1 MPWRPMTAQDLAQA
15 QILAD
20 TIHVDHPEDAE
31 VFAERLRL
39 YPQGCLALEEDGR
52 LIVGYALTHPWHF
65 GRPPALNSLLGEI
78 PHDATTYYV
87 HDVALLPEA
96 RGKGYAA
103 QIAQK
108 LARHA
113 KAAGFGNLSL
123 VAVNNSQSFWERLGF
138 RTRRDPGLEGKL
150 LSYGRDAVLMV
161 RELAQTL
168 S

>member
-1 MPWRPMTAQDLAQA
+1 MPWRPMTAQDLARA

-20 TIHVDHPEDAE
+20 TIHIDHPEDAE

-39 YPQGCLALEEDGR
+39 YPQGCLALEEGGR
-52 LIVGYALTHPWHF
+52 LIGYALTHPWHF
-65 GRPPALNSLLGEI
+65 GKPPALNSLLGEI

-103 QIAQK
+103 QVAQK
-108 LARHA
+108 LAHHA
-113 KAAGFGNLSL
+113 EGAGFSNLSL
-123 VAVNNSQSFWERLGF
+123 VAVNNSQGFWERLGF
-138 RTRRDPGLEGKL
+138 RTRNVPGLEEKL
-150 LSYGRDAVLMV
+150 LSYGPDAGLMV
-161 RELAQTL
+161 RELAQAL